1 MSRYSYVARNMDG
14 AIANGVMDADDER
27 DVRSRL
33 RKRGFYATSI
43 TAMREWHLWQ
53 KQRRKIKT
61 DEIALLAE
69 QLAVMIDAGLPLVR
83 CLAALGRQNKNE
95 RLKQIIN
102 ETRQDIEGGGSL
114 ADSLTKHP
122 KVFPN
127 LFVSLVRAG
136 EVGGVLDKVLRQL
149 ADYLDKEQQTKQKVK
164 SALVYPKIVAILCLA
179 TAVFMLSFIVPR
191 FATLYDKL
199 GLKLPL
205 PTVLLIETSEF
216 VLGFWWAIL
225 GGVAGVVLAYKKF
238 SASSDGREILDRI
251 KLRLPVFGDLNRKV
265 AVSRFVRVLGA
276 LDTSGVPIMQSL
288 EVAGQIVNNVV
299 MDRIIDGV
307 RMNVRA
313 GGNLEEPLSANSVFP
328 SMVVQMIAMGEE
340 AGRLGESLEKSAN
353 YLDRELD
360 ATVKRLITRLEPALT
375 IIVAAMVGLFAL
387 AIYLPMFD
395 VIRGISGS

>member
-1 MSRYSYVARNMDG
+1 MPRYSYVARDMNG
-14 AIANGVMDADDER
+14 AIVNGMMDADDER

-33 RKRGFYATSI
+33 RKRGFYATSVA
-43 TAMREWHLWQ
+43 AMREWHLLQ
-53 KQRRKIKT
+53 KGRRKIKT
-61 DEIALLAE
+61 DEIAVLAE

-83 CLAALGRQNKNE
+83 CLAALGRQNRNE

-102 ETRQDIEGGGSL
+102 EIRQDIEGGGSL

-127 LFVSLVRAG
+127 LFVSLVHAG

-149 ADYLDKEQQTKQKVK
+149 ADYLDREQQTKQKVK
-164 SALVYPKIVAILCLA
+164 SALVYPRIVAVLCLV
-179 TAVFMLSFIVPR
+179 TAIFMLSFTVPR
-191 FATLYDKL
+191 FATLYDRL

-216 VLGFWWAIL
+216 VLEFWWAIL
-225 GGVAGVVLAYKKF
+225 GGIAGLILAYKKF
-238 SASSDGREILDRI
+238 SSSSTGREVLDRI
-251 KLRLPVFGDLNRKV
+251 KLRLPLFGDLNRKV

-288 EVAGQIVNNVV
+288 KVAGQIVNNVV
-299 MDRIIDGV
+299 IDRIIDGV

-313 GGNLEEPLSANSVFP
+313 GGNLEEPLSANSIFP

-360 ATVKRLITRLEPALT
+360 VTIKRLITKLEPALT
-375 IIVAAMVGLFAL
+375 IIVAAMVGFFAL
-387 AIYLPMFD
+387 AVYLPMFD
-395 VIRGISGS
+395 VIRGMSGS